1 MTEITPEILL
11 RAYASGIFPMAES
24 RHDPKLHWIAPKQRG
39 IIPLDGFHVSRALA
53 RKIRRRSFTVR
64 VDSAFGAVIEGC
76 AEPSEER
83 RETWINDTIIDLYT
97 RLHEMGYAHSVEC
110 WRDGALVGGLYGI
123 SLGAAFFGESMFT
136 RVSDASKIALTYLVA
151 RMRHGGYRLLD
162 VQFLTDHLAG
172 LGAIAIP
179 RAEYQRRLK
188 RAQAASADF
197 YSLSEDVAAE
207 AVLQLVTQTS

>member
-1 MTEITPEILL
+1 MTGLTPEILL
-11 RAYASGIFPMAES
+11 QAYASGIFPMAES
-24 RHDPKLHWIAPKQRG
+24 RHDPELHWIAPKQRG

-53 RKIRRRSFTVR
+53 RKIRRRTFAVR

-76 AEPSEER
+76 AEPSAER
-83 RETWINDTIIDLYT
+83 RDTWINDTIIDLYT
-97 RLHEMGYAHSVEC
+97 RLHDMGYAHSVEC
-110 WRDGALVGGLYGI
+110 WRDGALAGGLYGI

-136 RVSDASKIALTYLVA
+136 RVSDASKVALTYLVA

-197 YSLSEDVAAE
+197 YSLSEETAAE
-207 AVLQLVTQTS
+207 TVLQLVTQMS

>member
-11 RAYASGIFPMAES
+11 QAYASGIFPMAES
-24 RHDPKLHWIAPKQRG
+24 RHDPELHWIAPKQRG
-39 IIPLDGFHVSRALA
+39 IIPLDRFHVSRALA
-53 RKIRRRSFTVR
+53 RKIRRRPFTVR
-64 VDSAFGAVIEGC
+64 VDNAFGAVIEGC
-76 AEPSEER
+76 AESSEQR

-97 RLHEMGYAHSVEC
+97 QLHEMGYAHSVEC
-110 WRDGALVGGLYGI
+110 WHDGALAGGLYGI

-151 RMRHGGYRLLD
+151 RMRHGGYLLLD

-179 RAEYQRRLK
+179 RAEYQRRLR
-188 RAQAASADF
+188 RAQTVSADF
-197 YSLSEDVAAE
+197 YSLSEDTAAE